1 MQLNRNEQQTKIL
14 ENDQQSLSPKTI
26 TPTNTLTNS
35 LSPTT
40 LKTNKIIISSERNSP
55 INMNIDYSL
64 QYDETVN
71 TSNFKGKNKDSNITQ
86 KTNLTKTDIN
96 SITDSTKK
104 LETQTK
110 QSKASFDWI
119 QHFPITEEME
129 KIKKLQTPLSFQ
141 LLEFLKKTYSTL
153 FQEKKLN

>member
-26 TPTNTLTNS
+26 TPTNTPPNL

-40 LKTNKIIISSERNSP
+40 LEANKITISSERNSP
-55 INMNIDYSL
+55 MNMNIDYSL
-64 QYDETVN
+64 QYDKTVN
-71 TSNFKGKNKDSNITQ
+71 TSNFKEKNKDSNITQ

-110 QSKASFDWI
+110 QSKASFD
-119 QHFPITEEME
+119 
-129 KIKKLQTPLSFQ
+129 
-141 LLEFLKKTYSTL
+141 
-153 FQEKKLN
+153 